1 MKGLLNNSTNPS
13 GHRNDHLN
21 TIYFDNDLSHYY
33 NDIQS
38 YNVDDVQSYIKNDT
52 LLRNNDSRR
61 YDNNR
66 STQSKY
72 ASYHV
77 YQRSADRNKV
87 FLSGKDAIVFI
98 SVVKIKSI
106 KWAVHIYAI
115 CLMDNH
121 IHMLIKVRDKATLC
135 RFVAEYTSLFT
146 RIYNKRHN
154 RNGIL
159 FSAPFGRSFKKTD
172 KYIRNCISY
181 INNNPVEANKTKT
194 IEEYIWNLFSFG
206 KTRYPHSEALDIS
219 KSRNRI
225 RSYCRAIRADCE
237 RSHYVSYELL
247 DEIFSNTD
255 KKETK
260 QLQDFILNTYN
271 PLDYNATEALYG
283 NLDKASIAINA
294 NTGAEYEIVEDDKD

>member
-33 NDIQS
+33 NAIQS

-154 RNGIL
+154 RY
-159 FSAPFGRSFKKTD
+159 S
-172 KYIRNCISY
+172 
-181 INNNPVEANKTKT
+181 T
-194 IEEYIWNLFSFG
+194 ICS
-206 KTRYPHSEALDIS
+206 
-219 KSRNRI
+219 
-225 RSYCRAIRADCE
+225 
-237 RSHYVSYELL
+237 
-247 DEIFSNTD
+247 IFSKN
-255 KKETK
+255 
-260 QLQDFILNTYN
+260 LICLLFIRVR
-271 PLDYNATEALYG
+271 P
-283 NLDKASIAINA
+283 AIFSS
-294 NTGAEYEIVEDDKD
+294 AEEIVFFSRAAISQRPLSFRIVSTCKQCNSMIVKIFPTYR